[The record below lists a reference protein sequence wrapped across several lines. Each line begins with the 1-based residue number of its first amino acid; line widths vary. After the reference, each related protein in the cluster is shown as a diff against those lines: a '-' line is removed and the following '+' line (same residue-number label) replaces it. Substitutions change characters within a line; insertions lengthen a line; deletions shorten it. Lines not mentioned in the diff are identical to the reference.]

1 MLVGTVK
8 KQDKESFQISPTL
21 SMLIQERNFLLSD
34 VAIKLISAVESEI
47 GSTGF
52 TPRHAINRKSSS
64 FPYDHRTLAN
74 RDSLGTGPREKI
86 LIGKHI
92 FYSNLSLL
100 DMLCEDLSK

>member
-1 MLVGTVK
+1 MTNTV
-8 KQDKESFQISPTL
+8 EIENFQISPTL
-21 SMLIQERNFLLSD
+21 LKLIQDGKYQLSD

-52 TPRHAINRKSSS
+52 TPRHTINRKSSS
-64 FPYDHRTLAN
+64 FPYDHRTMAN
-74 RDSLGTGPREKI
+74 RDSLRTGPNEKI

-100 DMLCEDLSK
+100 EMLCEDLSE